1 MEKAKQ
7 EEIIK
12 WREKRKGYPAVVKI
26 GYKQDKKLSGAINE
40 KTPVIIMNLNDLKK
54 LRKMKL

>member
-1 MEKAKQ
+1 M
-7 EEIIK
+7 
-12 WREKRKGYPAVVKI
+12 REKRKGYPAVVKI